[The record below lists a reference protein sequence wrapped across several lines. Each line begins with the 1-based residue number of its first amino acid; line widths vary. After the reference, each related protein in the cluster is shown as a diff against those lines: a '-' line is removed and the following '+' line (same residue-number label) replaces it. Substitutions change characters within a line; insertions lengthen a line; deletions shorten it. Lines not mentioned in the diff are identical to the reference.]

1 MEQSAYPLS
10 LLRPRLVA
18 LAFAAAPLG
27 SACHHEETPAPA
39 ASASAVS
46 SAAKPAPTFSRTSAD
61 EMLLQWDLGKMPVPA
76 DNPQSDPKIE
86 LGHELFFDKRLSADH
101 ARSCYSCHRNEDGNG
116 GHEPIAVGAN
126 DKKLTRHSPV
136 LWNVGYLPKLG
147 WDGRAESLEA
157 QATAALESNL
167 MGLGPDKLAA
177 KAAEIGKIPGYAQ
190 AFKAAFPGEGATAK
204 TLVQAIASY
213 ERTLVCNDTRYDKYA
228 QGQKNAL
235 TDREK
240 RGLEVFTG
248 KAYCIM
254 CHTPPFFSLGYMG
267 AGAFFDV
274 GIGTEG
280 KEEKDVDV
288 GRMGV
293 TEKEN
298 DWAAFKPPS
307 LRNVSKSA
315 PYFHDGSRA
324 TLEAAVRFMAGG
336 GAKNKNLTPIIA
348 DKKLTDEEVG
358 QIIAFLGALDCD
370 RKLEPPKKL
379 P

>member
-1 MEQSAYPLS
+1 MRKSMI
-10 LLRPRLVA
+10 RTTVV
-18 LAFAAAPLG
+18 LAFATAFFT
-27 SACHHEETPAPA
+27 ACHHEEAPSPLASASDSSPA
-39 ASASAVS
+39 ASKA
-46 SAAKPAPTFSRTSAD
+46 APTIKQTSAD
-61 EMLLQWDLGKMPVPA
+61 DLQLQWDLGKVPVPA

-86 LGHELFFDKRLSADH
+86 LGHQLFFDKRLSADRS
-101 ARSCYSCHRNEDGNG
+101 RSCYSCHQNEDGNG
-116 GHEPIAVGAN
+116 GHEPLAVGAN
-126 DKKLTRHSPV
+126 GKQLTRHSPV
-136 LWNVGYLPKLG
+136 IWNVGYLPKLY
-147 WDGRAESLEA
+147 WDGRADSLEA
-157 QATAALESNL
+157 QATAALEGGT
-167 MGLGPDKLAA
+167 MGLGKDKLAD
-177 KAAEIGKIPGYAQ
+177 KAAEIAKIPGYKAGF
-190 AFKAAFPGEGATAK
+190 AAAFPGEGASAK
-204 TLVQAIASY
+204 TITQALASY

-228 QGQKNAL
+228 QGNKSAL
-235 TDREK
+235 TDQEK

-254 CHTPPFFSLGYMG
+254 CHTPPFFSLAYLG

-280 KEEKDVDV
+280 KDEKDVDV
-288 GRMGV
+288 GHMSV
-293 TEKEN
+293 TQKEG

-348 DKKLTDEEVG
+348 DKKLTDQEVA
-358 QIIAFLGALDCD
+358 QIVAFLGALDCD
-370 RKLEPPKKL
+370 RTLEPPKKM

>member
-1 MEQSAYPLS
+1 M
-10 LLRPRLVA
+10 
-18 LAFAAAPLG
+18 LAFATALFG
-27 SACHHEETPAPA
+27 SACHHEETPAPTASTSA
-39 ASASAVS
+39 AST
-46 SAAKPAPTFSRTSAD
+46 AKTAPTFTRTTAD
-61 EMLLQWDLGKMPVPA
+61 EMQLQWDLGKMPIPS

-86 LGHELFFDKRLSADH
+86 LGHELFFDKRLSAD
-101 ARSCYSCHRNEDGNG
+101 RSLSCYSCHQNEDGNG
-116 GHEPIAVGAN
+116 GHAPIATGAN
-126 DKKLTRHSPV
+126 GKKLTRHSPV
-136 LWNVGYLPKLG
+136 MWNVGYLPKLY
-147 WDGRAESLEA
+147 WDGRVDSLEA
-157 QATAALESNL
+157 QAAAALEGST
-167 MGLGPDKLAA
+167 MGLGTGKLTD
-177 KAAEIGKIPGYAQ
+177 KAAEIAKIPGYQQ
-190 AFKAAFPGEGATAK
+190 AFKAAFPGEGITAK

-213 ERTLVCNDTRYDKYA
+213 ERTLVCNDTRYDQYA
-228 QGQKNAL
+228 QGNKSAL
-235 TDREK
+235 TDQEK
-240 RGLEVFTG
+240 HGLEVFTG

-254 CHTPPFFSLGYMG
+254 CHTPPFFSLGYLG

-288 GRMGV
+288 GRMAV
-293 TEKEN
+293 TQKEG

-348 DKKLTDEEVG
+348 DKKLTDEEVT
-358 QIIAFLGALDCD
+358 QIVAFLGALDCQ
-370 RKLEPPKKL
+370 RTLEPPKKL

>member
-1 MEQSAYPLS
+1 
-10 LLRPRLVA
+10 
-18 LAFAAAPLG
+18 
-27 SACHHEETPAPA
+27 
-39 ASASAVS
+39 
-46 SAAKPAPTFSRTSAD
+46 
-61 EMLLQWDLGKMPVPA
+61 MLLQWDLGKMPIPS

-86 LGHELFFDKRLSADH
+86 LGHELFFDKRLSAD
-101 ARSCYSCHRNEDGNG
+101 RSLACYSCHQNEDGNG
-116 GHEPIAVGAN
+116 GHTSIAVGAN
-126 DKKLTRHSPV
+126 GKKLTRHSPV
-136 LWNVGYLPKLG
+136 IWNVGYLPKLD
-147 WDGRAESLEA
+147 WDGRADSLEA
-157 QATAALESNL
+157 QATSTLEST
-167 MGLGPDKLAA
+167 MGVDADKLSA
-177 KAAEIGKIPGYAQ
+177 KAAEIAKIPGYAQ
-190 AFKAAFPGEGATAK
+190 AFKAAFPGEGASAK

-213 ERTLVCNDTRYDKYA
+213 ERALVCNDTRYDKYA

-235 TDREK
+235 TDQEK

-254 CHTPPFFSLGYMG
+254 CHTPPFFSLGYLG

-280 KEEKDVDV
+280 KAEKDVDV
-288 GRMGV
+288 GRMAV
-293 TEKEN
+293 TQKEG

-315 PYFHDGSRA
+315 PYFHDGSRS
-324 TLEAAVRFMAGG
+324 TLDAAVRFMAGG

-358 QIIAFLGALDCD
+358 QIVAFLGALDCPHT
-370 RKLEPPKKL
+370 LEPPKKL